1 MRMPGRWGG
10 PLHKE
15 ECPVALARAVAG
27 APALDNALPTQCK
40 QCEVRH
46 LTLCSPLDGSE
57 MQRLTAILKVVDLPA
72 GSSIADEGEAA
83 DHVYNVTGGAVRLYK
98 LLSELGRASCRERVC
113 QYV

>member
-1 MRMPGRWGG
+1 MPGRWCV

-15 ECPVALARAVAG
+15 EGPVGLARAVAG

-98 LLSELGRASCRERVC
+98 LDRKSTRLNSSH
-113 QYV
+113 